1 MLENLTAHAKRRY
14 KGKTLY
20 SKNALEKFSLI
31 NSLAGTG
38 NNVLEVACGD
48 GTLSEMMR
56 KKNQVTGVDI
66 DDCDLQKDSLP
77 FYNSSFNVVVAVEII
92 EHIWDCDRFLQDIK
106 RVLEPEG
113 RLIITTPNLAS
124 LGRRLM
130 LLKGT
135 SPYVDNFIYPD
146 EAGHIKH
153 FTRKDF
159 GYLLEKNGFKVENWW
174 SDVVN
179 FTSNGKRYSAVLA
192 TFFPRLGRSIIAE
205 CRK

>member
-1 MLENLTAHAKRRY
+1 MLETLTAHAKRRY

-20 SKNALEKFSLI
+20 SKNALEKFNLI
-31 NSLAGTG
+31 NSLVGSG

-48 GTLSEMMR
+48 GTLSEMMS
-56 KKNQVTGVDI
+56 KNNQVTGIDI

-77 FYNSSFNVVVAVEII
+77 YCNNSFNVVVASEII
-92 EHIWDCDRFLQDIK
+92 EHIWDCDRFLQDIR
-106 RVLEPEG
+106 RVLKPGG

-153 FTRKDF
+153 FTQKDF
-159 GYLLEKNGFKVENWW
+159 GYLLEKNGFTVENWW

-205 CRK
+205 CKK